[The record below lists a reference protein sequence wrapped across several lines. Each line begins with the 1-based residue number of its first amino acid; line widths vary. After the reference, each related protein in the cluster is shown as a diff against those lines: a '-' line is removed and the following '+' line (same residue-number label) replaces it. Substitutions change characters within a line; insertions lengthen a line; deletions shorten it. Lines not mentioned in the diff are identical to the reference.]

1 MDYKYT
7 LFLLLSERLSDAK
20 FSREFLIRKAF

>member
-1 MDYKYT
+1 MYYKYKHFLSIT
-7 LFLLLSERLSDAK
+7 SRLFLAK